1 MSDIAAEDSA
11 STGAKSSTA
20 AKDTTATPDYSKT
33 DRQVKDVMEGD
44 IVKTDGSYIYTML
57 NNNNCAKIRIY
68 SVEGKTIELVKQF
81 TLKKRWVEELYLE
94 NSKLIILSSDSIEDN
109 SNVTCGVADDCIT
122 LNETTYIDI
131 YDVSTPQNAKKI
143 KIKKVSIDTL
153 SLFTVCVY
161 RFHDLTNLCF
171 TRFTS
176 HL

>member
-1 MSDIAAEDSA
+1 MSWKA
-11 STGAKSSTA
+11 
-20 AKDTTATPDYSKT
+20 
-33 DRQVKDVMEGD
+33 D

-109 SNVTCGVADDCIT
+109 SNVTYGVADDCIA

-143 KIKKVSIDTL
+143 KSL
-153 SLFTVCVY
+153 SQSGIYKTS
-161 RFHDLTNLCF
+161 
-171 TRFTS
+171 RFTNGYLYTFSS
-176 HL
+176 HLIMGECKNEKEVSEYIPSVNGKTMKENKIQKLWMPL

>member
-1 MSDIAAEDSA
+1 MSWKA
-11 STGAKSSTA
+11 TSSKQTV
-20 AKDTTATPDYSKT
+20 PLS
-33 DRQVKDVMEGD
+33 
-44 IVKTDGSYIYTML
+44 I

-109 SNVTCGVADDCIT
+109 SNATCGVADDCIT

-143 KIKKVSIDTL
+143 KKSFDIHKKMA
-153 SLFTVCVY
+153 
-161 RFHDLTNLCF
+161 
-171 TRFTS
+171 
-176 HL
+176 